1 MANSLS
7 KLNIIVKYD
16 AGYIYGIYHQDNLK
30 YIGST
35 IDFKS
40 RMWTHKTSCYN
51 VKSKKRN
58 LQIYQ
63 YIRSNGKWEDFE
75 FKIIDVYYSIT
86 KKLLNRI
93 EGEYIR
99 YFGLENL
106 LNQAIAGRTDSE
118 YRDDNQVELKKYYQ
132 VNKKKICNRVND
144 YRLKNKAKIKARISK
159 PWTCSICNKTVNTG
173 SKSRHLKTTKHL
185 KKANEINI
193 NLINI

>member
-99 YFGLENL
+99 YFGLNNL
-106 LNQAIAGRTDSE
+106 LNIDIAGRTQVE
-118 YRDDNQVELKKYYQ
+118 YREDNSEEIN
-132 VNKKKICNRVND
+132 NKKKIFREAN
-144 YRLKNKAKIKARISK
+144 KNKIKASKTK
-159 PWTCSICNKTVNTG
+159 PWTCGICNKTIIIAC
-173 SKSRHLKTTKHL
+173 KSRHLKGTRHL
-185 KKANEINI
+185 KKANEIN
-193 NLINI
+193 LI